1 MSRFE
6 QAVEA
11 AAREFYKPMRWDS
24 VGPDL
29 HRRWMD
35 TTRAS
40 LLAAL
45 PVLVDREACA
55 SWDMN
60 NAERGNDPMPSPR
73 EAIAEDAFEWS
84 RA

>member
-1 MSRFE
+1 MSI
-6 QAVEA
+6 
-11 AAREFYKPMRWDS
+11 
-24 VGPDL
+24 L
-29 HRRWMD
+29 HRLIWQLRYA
-35 TTRAS
+35 R
-40 LLAAL
+40 LALNSRYEFTPWSAWS
-45 PVLVDREACA
+45 EARA